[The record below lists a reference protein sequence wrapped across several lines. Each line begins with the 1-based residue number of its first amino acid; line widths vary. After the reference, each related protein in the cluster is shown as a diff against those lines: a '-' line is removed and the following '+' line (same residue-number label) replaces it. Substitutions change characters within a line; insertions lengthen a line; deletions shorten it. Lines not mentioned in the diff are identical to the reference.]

1 MRRKRTGVSVGT
13 ILYVVLIVILSLVL
27 VIQISYIASELR
39 DDRYDYSADEDDYI
53 RMTTYENYYRILDE
67 ATNDSRLGKKHTE
80 VEQEIRALGFYYEA
94 ATLYKAYLAIDDIL
108 LLMTT
113 SPQRSRKPGW
123 TDLRRK
129 PDPTDLR
136 QAISTSCSVSAER

>member
-39 DDRYDYSADEDDYI
+39 DNRYDYSADEDDYI

-94 ATLYKAYLAIDDIL
+94 ATLYKAYLAIDDSESAAQQKARMDRFKEEAGSYMSETGNIDKL
-108 LLMTT
+108 L
-113 SPQRSRKPGW
+113 G
-123 TDLRRK
+123 
-129 PDPTDLR
+129 
-136 QAISTSCSVSAER
+136 IS

>member
-1 MRRKRTGVSVGT
+1 MRKKRTGVSVGT
-13 ILYVVLIVILSLVL
+13 ILYVVLLVILSLVL

-94 ATLYKAYLAIDDIL
+94 ATLYKAYLAIDDSESAAQQKARMDRFKEQAGSYMSETGNIDKL
-108 LLMTT
+108 L
-113 SPQRSRKPGW
+113 G
-123 TDLRRK
+123 
-129 PDPTDLR
+129 
-136 QAISTSCSVSAER
+136 IS

>member
-39 DDRYDYSADEDDYI
+39 DNRYDYSADEDDYI

-94 ATLYKAYLAIDDIL
+94 ATLYKAYLAVDDSESAAQQKARMDRFKEEAGSYMSETGNIDKL
-108 LLMTT
+108 L
-113 SPQRSRKPGW
+113 G
-123 TDLRRK
+123 
-129 PDPTDLR
+129 
-136 QAISTSCSVSAER
+136 IS

>member
-1 MRRKRTGVSVGT
+1 MRKKRTGVSVGT

-67 ATNDSRLGKKHTE
+67 ATDDSRLGKKHTE

-94 ATLYKAYLAIDDIL
+94 ATLYKAYLAIDDSESAAQQKARMDRFKEEAGSYMSETGNIDKL
-108 LLMTT
+108 L
-113 SPQRSRKPGW
+113 G
-123 TDLRRK
+123 
-129 PDPTDLR
+129 
-136 QAISTSCSVSAER
+136 IS

>member
-1 MRRKRTGVSVGT
+1 MRKKRTGVSVGT
-13 ILYVVLIVILSLVL
+13 ILYVVLLVILSLVL

-94 ATLYKAYLAIDDIL
+94 ATLYKAYLAIDD
-108 LLMTT
+108 
-113 SPQRSRKPGW
+113 SE
-123 TDLRRK
+123 
-129 PDPTDLR
+129 
-136 QAISTSCSVSAER
+136 SAEQQKTRMERYREKAGSYSSETGNIDELLGIS

>member
-39 DDRYDYSADEDDYI
+39 DNRYDYSADEDDYI

-94 ATLYKAYLAIDDIL
+94 ATLYKAYLAIDDSESAAQQKARMDRFKEQAGSYMSETGNIDKL
-108 LLMTT
+108 L
-113 SPQRSRKPGW
+113 G
-123 TDLRRK
+123 
-129 PDPTDLR
+129 
-136 QAISTSCSVSAER
+136 IS

>member
-1 MRRKRTGVSVGT
+1 MRKKRTGVSVGT

-67 ATNDSRLGKKHTE
+67 ATDDSRLGKKHTE

-94 ATLYKAYLAIDDIL
+94 ATLYKAYLAIDDSESAAQQKARMDRFKEQAGSYMSETGNIDKL
-108 LLMTT
+108 L
-113 SPQRSRKPGW
+113 G
-123 TDLRRK
+123 
-129 PDPTDLR
+129 
-136 QAISTSCSVSAER
+136 IS

>member
-94 ATLYKAYLAIDDIL
+94 ATLYKAYLAIDDNESAAQQKARMDRFKEEAGSYRSETGNIDKL
-108 LLMTT
+108 L
-113 SPQRSRKPGW
+113 G
-123 TDLRRK
+123 
-129 PDPTDLR
+129 
-136 QAISTSCSVSAER
+136 IS

>member
-1 MRRKRTGVSVGT
+1 MRKKKTGVSVGT
-13 ILYVVLIVILSLVL
+13 ILYVVLLAILSLVL

-39 DDRYDYSADEDDYI
+39 DNRYDYSADEDDYI

-94 ATLYKAYLAIDDIL
+94 ATLYKAYLAIDDSESAAQQKVRMDRYREEAGSYRSDTGNIDKL
-108 LLMTT
+108 L
-113 SPQRSRKPGW
+113 G
-123 TDLRRK
+123 
-129 PDPTDLR
+129 
-136 QAISTSCSVSAER
+136 IG

>member
-1 MRRKRTGVSVGT
+1 MRKKKTGVSVGT
-13 ILYVVLIVILSLVL
+13 ILYVVLLVILSLVL

-53 RMTTYENYYRILDE
+53 GFSMRRQMTAGLVKSTQKSNRRSGL
-67 ATNDSRLGKKHTE
+67 S
-80 VEQEIRALGFYYEA
+80 GFI
-94 ATLYKAYLAIDDIL
+94 TRQLLCIKRIL
-108 LLMTT
+108 LLMTV

-136 QAISTSCSVSAER
+136 QAISTSCSASAER

>member
-1 MRRKRTGVSVGT
+1 MRKNRTGVSVGT
-13 ILYVVLIVILSLVL
+13 ILYVILLVILSLVL

-39 DDRYDYSADEDDYI
+39 DNRYDYSADEDDYI

-94 ATLYKAYLAIDDIL
+94 ATLYKAYLAIDDSECAAQQKSRMDRFKEEAGSYRSETGNIDKL
-108 LLMTT
+108 LDI
-113 SPQRSRKPGW
+113 G
-123 TDLRRK
+123 
-129 PDPTDLR
+129 
-136 QAISTSCSVSAER
+136 

>member
-1 MRRKRTGVSVGT
+1 MRKKRTGVSVGT
-13 ILYVVLIVILSLVL
+13 ILYVVLLVILSLVL

-67 ATNDSRLGKKHTE
+67 ATDDSRLGKKHTE

-94 ATLYKAYLAIDDIL
+94 ATLYKAYLAVDDSESAAQQKARMDRFKEEAGSYMSETGNIDKL
-108 LLMTT
+108 L
-113 SPQRSRKPGW
+113 G
-123 TDLRRK
+123 
-129 PDPTDLR
+129 
-136 QAISTSCSVSAER
+136 IS

>member
-1 MRRKRTGVSVGT
+1 MRKKKTGVSVGT
-13 ILYVVLIVILSLVL
+13 ILYVVLLVILSLVL

-39 DDRYDYSADEDDYI
+39 DNRYDYSADEDDYI

-94 ATLYKAYLAIDDIL
+94 ATLYKAYLAIDD
-108 LLMTT
+108 
-113 SPQRSRKPGW
+113 SE
-123 TDLRRK
+123 
-129 PDPTDLR
+129 
-136 QAISTSCSVSAER
+136 SAEQQKTRMERYREKAGSYSSETGNIDELLGIS

>member
-1 MRRKRTGVSVGT
+1 MRKKRTGVSVGT

-94 ATLYKAYLAIDDIL
+94 ATLYKAYLAIDDSESAAQQKARMDRFKEQAGSYMSETGNIDKL
-108 LLMTT
+108 L
-113 SPQRSRKPGW
+113 G
-123 TDLRRK
+123 
-129 PDPTDLR
+129 
-136 QAISTSCSVSAER
+136 IS

>member
-1 MRRKRTGVSVGT
+1 MRKKRTGVSVGT
-13 ILYVVLIVILSLVL
+13 ILYVVLLVILSLVL

-39 DDRYDYSADEDDYI
+39 DNRYDYSADEDDYI

-94 ATLYKAYLAIDDIL
+94 ATLYKAYLAIDDSESAAQQKARMDRFKEEAGSYMSETGNIDKL
-108 LLMTT
+108 L
-113 SPQRSRKPGW
+113 G
-123 TDLRRK
+123 
-129 PDPTDLR
+129 
-136 QAISTSCSVSAER
+136 IS

>member
-1 MRRKRTGVSVGT
+1 MRKKRTGVSVGT

-67 ATNDSRLGKKHTE
+67 ATDDSRLGKKHTE
-80 VEQEIRALGFYYEA
+80 VEQEIRALGFCYEA
-94 ATLYKAYLAIDDIL
+94 ATLYKAYLAIDD
-108 LLMTT
+108 
-113 SPQRSRKPGW
+113 SE
-123 TDLRRK
+123 
-129 PDPTDLR
+129 
-136 QAISTSCSVSAER
+136 SAEQQKTRMERYREKAGSYSSETGNIDELLGIS

>member
-1 MRRKRTGVSVGT
+1 MRKKRTGVSVGT

-39 DDRYDYSADEDDYI
+39 DDRYDYSADEDDYL

-67 ATNDSRLGKKHTE
+67 ATDDSRLGKKHTE

-94 ATLYKAYLAIDDIL
+94 ATLYKAYLAIDDNESAAQQKARMDRFKEEAGSYMSETGNIDKL
-108 LLMTT
+108 L
-113 SPQRSRKPGW
+113 G
-123 TDLRRK
+123 
-129 PDPTDLR
+129 
-136 QAISTSCSVSAER
+136 IS

>member
-39 DDRYDYSADEDDYI
+39 DNRYDYSADEDDYI

-80 VEQEIRALGFYYEA
+80 FEQEIRALGFYYEA
-94 ATLYKAYLAIDDIL
+94 ATLYKAYLAIDDSESAAQQKARMDRFKEEAGSYRSETGNIDKL
-108 LLMTT
+108 LGT
-113 SPQRSRKPGW
+113 S
-123 TDLRRK
+123 
-129 PDPTDLR
+129 
-136 QAISTSCSVSAER
+136 

>member
-1 MRRKRTGVSVGT
+1 MRKKRTGVSVGT

-53 RMTTYENYYRILDE
+53 KMTTYENYYRILDE
-67 ATNDSRLGKKHTE
+67 ATDDSRLGKKHTE

-94 ATLYKAYLAIDDIL
+94 ATLYKAYLAIDDSESAAQQKARMDRFKEEAGSYMSETGNIDKL
-108 LLMTT
+108 L
-113 SPQRSRKPGW
+113 G
-123 TDLRRK
+123 
-129 PDPTDLR
+129 
-136 QAISTSCSVSAER
+136 IS

>member
-1 MRRKRTGVSVGT
+1 MRKKKTGVSVGT
-13 ILYVVLIVILSLVL
+13 ILYVVLLVILSLVL

-94 ATLYKAYLAIDDIL
+94 ATLYKAYLAIDDSESAAQQKARMDRFKEEAGSYMSETGNIDKL
-108 LLMTT
+108 L
-113 SPQRSRKPGW
+113 G
-123 TDLRRK
+123 
-129 PDPTDLR
+129 
-136 QAISTSCSVSAER
+136 IS

>member
-1 MRRKRTGVSVGT
+1 MRKKRTGVSVGT
-13 ILYVVLIVILSLVL
+13 ILYVVLLVILSLVL

-67 ATNDSRLGKKHTE
+67 ATDDSRLGKKHTE

-94 ATLYKAYLAIDDIL
+94 ATLYKAYLAIDDSESAAQQKARMDRFKEEAGSYMSETGNIDKL
-108 LLMTT
+108 L
-113 SPQRSRKPGW
+113 G
-123 TDLRRK
+123 
-129 PDPTDLR
+129 
-136 QAISTSCSVSAER
+136 IS

>member
-1 MRRKRTGVSVGT
+1 MRKKRTGVSVGT
-13 ILYVVLIVILSLVL
+13 ILYVVVLVILSLVL

-94 ATLYKAYLAIDDIL
+94 ATLYKAYLAVDDSESAAQQKARMDRFKEEAGSYMSETGNIDKL
-108 LLMTT
+108 L
-113 SPQRSRKPGW
+113 G
-123 TDLRRK
+123 
-129 PDPTDLR
+129 
-136 QAISTSCSVSAER
+136 IS

>member
-39 DDRYDYSADEDDYI
+39 DNRYDYSADEDDYI

-94 ATLYKAYLAIDDIL
+94 ATLYKAYLAIDDNESAAQQKARMDRFKEEAGSYRSETGNIDKL
-108 LLMTT
+108 L
-113 SPQRSRKPGW
+113 G
-123 TDLRRK
+123 
-129 PDPTDLR
+129 
-136 QAISTSCSVSAER
+136 IS